1 MRLLSASLRRCWE
14 REFKSLIVVIMI
26 WNKLLRRSRLLR
38 RNSISWRTS
47 SITKEEK
54 VQLTKTNCV
63 NLRLSL
69 LRNRKSYKML
79 KRLSWGEIVI
89 SEELR
94 KRLRMKEER
103 ACLMSKRYVSLR
115 SSLRLRLSKLANS
128 MKSLLMSKIDMS
140 FLLRKSKSLGRRW
153 RRSEEQLWLRISMLL
168 ERSNKWKEI
177 IVRSRKEKKEEK
189 PNLIKLK
196 LRHSSRQE
204 KAENMNRHSTKSVE
218 KAT

>member
-1 MRLLSASLRRCWE
+1 M
-14 REFKSLIVVIMI
+14 
-26 WNKLLRRSRLLR
+26 
-38 RNSISWRTS
+38 
-47 SITKEEK
+47 
-54 VQLTKTNCV
+54 
-63 NLRLSL
+63 
-69 LRNRKSYKML
+69 
-79 KRLSWGEIVI
+79 I

-94 KRLRMKEER
+94 KRLKMKEER

-140 FLLRKSKSLGRRW
+140 FLLRKSKSFGRRW
-153 RRSEEQLWLRISMLL
+153 RRSEEQLWLRINMLL
-168 ERSNKWKEI
+168 ERSNKWREI

-204 KAENMNRHSTKSVE
+204 KADNMNKHSTKSVE